1 MAQEQSVN
9 QPSISPQ
16 PSSLQLSDSG
26 GLPNFAAMMQT
37 FAGGL
42 PSIDQ
47 LPVEKT
53 YHPECETIAP
63 RIRILGFSAVICPE
77 CRRVIVDEPK

>member
-1 MAQEQSVN
+1 M
-9 QPSISPQ
+9 
-16 PSSLQLSDSG
+16 
-26 GLPNFAAMMQT
+26 PNFAAM

-53 YHPECETIAP
+53 YCLECETISP

-77 CRRVIVDEPK
+77 CRRVRVDEPK

>member
-1 MAQEQSVN
+1 V
-9 QPSISPQ
+9 
-16 PSSLQLSDSG
+16 
-26 GLPNFAAMMQT
+26 LPNFAAM
-37 FAGGL
+37 FSGAAL

-53 YHPECETIAP
+53 WCSACESIAP

-77 CRRVIVDEPK
+77 CRQVRVDEPK

>member
-1 MAQEQSVN
+1 M
-9 QPSISPQ
+9 
-16 PSSLQLSDSG
+16 
-26 GLPNFAAMMQT
+26 PNFAAM

-53 YHPECETIAP
+53 YCLECETIAP

-77 CRRVIVDEPK
+77 CRRVKVDEPK

>member
-1 MAQEQSVN
+1 M
-9 QPSISPQ
+9 
-16 PSSLQLSDSG
+16 
-26 GLPNFAAMMQT
+26 